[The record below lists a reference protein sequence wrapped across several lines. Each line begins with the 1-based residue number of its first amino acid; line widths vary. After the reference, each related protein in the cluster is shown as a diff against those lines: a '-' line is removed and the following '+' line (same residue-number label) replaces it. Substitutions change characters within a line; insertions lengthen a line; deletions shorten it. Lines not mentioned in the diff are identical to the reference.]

1 MKQHHTY
8 DEFAQ
13 AVGKQ
18 DADVTQATR
27 TWHTQF
33 RKASPEL
40 QGEMRNRFYIGYLM
54 GNLEITEAQAQ
65 TIVSTSRLKRT
76 KAHHSACDRA
86 KAQFTYHIVNG
97 GQKAKASVS
106 NKAEPVKVRVSAA
119 ERAAWEKFVKAVG
132 EERAAVVAKT
142 LG

>member
-54 GNLEITEAQAQ
+54 GNLKITQAQAQ

-76 KAHHSACDRA
+76 KTAHSACDRA

-97 GQKAKASVS
+97 GQKAKSH
-106 NKAEPVKVRVSAA
+106 KAEPVKVRVSAT
-119 ERAAWEKFVKAVG
+119 ERAAWEKFVQIVG
-132 EERAAVVAKT
+132 ADPAAVVAKT

>member
-1 MKQHHTY
+1 
-8 DEFAQ
+8 
-13 AVGKQ
+13 
-18 DADVTQATR
+18 
-27 TWHTQF
+27 
-33 RKASPEL
+33 
-40 QGEMRNRFYIGYLM
+40 
-54 GNLEITEAQAQ
+54 
-65 TIVSTSRLKRT
+65 VSTSRLKRT

-97 GQKAKASVS
+97 GQKAKSH
-106 NKAEPVKVRVSAA
+106 KAEPVQVRVSAA